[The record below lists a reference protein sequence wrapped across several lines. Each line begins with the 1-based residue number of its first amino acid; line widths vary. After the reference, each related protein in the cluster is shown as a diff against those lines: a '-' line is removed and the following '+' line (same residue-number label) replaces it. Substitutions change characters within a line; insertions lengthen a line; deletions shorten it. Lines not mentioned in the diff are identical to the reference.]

1 MKLLAALIILA
12 VTAAGWPVTT
22 GWLKPPAR
30 TLAPSSRSVQT
41 VTARQE
47 PPQLTGREQLSLDD
61 AYAVDAETMT
71 PLFAANANRQVPIAS
86 LTKLMTSIV
95 ALHDLRPE
103 QTVTVG
109 RLPSYD
115 PEDSII
121 GLKAGERFKVQA
133 LLQATLIQSADDAAD
148 ALAIADAGTQSKFI
162 AKMNRF
168 AAVYGLHHTRFNS
181 TSGLNDDGN
190 YSSAHDLAILGK
202 IAMSSA
208 NLRAV
213 AATPSTVI
221 RDQAGRSFALATTDN
236 LLASGQFSGIKTGY
250 TQAAGQCFV
259 GLTLV
264 QGHPVITVVLDSAD
278 RFGDTESLRDWI
290 ERNWQWPT
298 AKQPLTP

>member
-12 VTAAGWPVTT
+12 ATAAGWPITA
-22 GWLKPPAR
+22 GWLKPPAG
-30 TLAPSSRSVQT
+30 TLAPASRSVQP
-41 VTARQE
+41 VIASLQ
-47 PPQLTGREQLSLDD
+47 PPQQTGREPLNLPV

-71 PLFAANANRQVPIAS
+71 PLFAADANRQVPIAS
-86 LTKLMTSIV
+86 LTKLMTSTV

-109 RLPSYD
+109 NLPSYD
-115 PEDSII
+115 LEDSII
-121 GLKAGERFKVQA
+121 GLKPGERFKVQA

-148 ALAIADAGTQSKFI
+148 ALAIADAGSQSKFI

-168 AAVYGLHHTRFNS
+168 AAAFGLHHTRFNS

-202 IAMSSA
+202 IMLESA
-208 NLRAV
+208 NLRSIV
-213 AATPSTVI
+213 TTPSAVI
-221 RDQAGRSFALATTDN
+221 TDQAGRAFSLTTTDN

-259 GLTLV
+259 GLTTV

-278 RFGDTESLRDWI
+278 RFGDTQRLRDWI

-298 AKQPLTP
+298 AKQPQTP